1 MIASLILFLTALL
14 FVGCSS
20 SDDVAGGTSIDKGIV
35 ALEQWK
41 VEGVSQKGPFI
52 TGSTVNVLELEGNSM
67 LQTGKIFKSYI
78 KSDKG
83 DFVVSGNAL
92 VSQYA
97 LLEVNGYYRNEISGK
112 KSSSPLTLNAI
123 VDLSDREKANVNL
136 LTHLEYERVKHL
148 VSDGKS
154 VLESK
159 AQAEREILETMGMSE
174 SEDAFEDLDIFKS
187 GDENAK
193 LLAISILLQGDEN
206 VAEFTERIA
215 KFAIEFA
222 QEGSWNDSLT
232 RATIAD
238 WACEREQRNMYGII
252 RQNILKWGIT
262 DSLPDFE
269 KYANLFWAD
278 NYGLGKCSEANKGDT
293 AQNTN
298 ILSKRH
304 GELFVCNNGK
314 WVSVDKKVNNY
325 KGIFGTM
332 TDERDGQTYK
342 TVEIGDQVWMA
353 ENLNYNYHTEITQS
367 ICYENDEKNCAKY
380 GRLYTFAAAVDSAGL
395 FGDGGIGCGNTNTPC
410 TVKAS
415 TRGVCPEGW
424 HLPSMNEWEQLFS
437 AVGGDTIAAK
447 VLRTADGIGTDD
459 YGFNIIK
466 AGSYFSNFGGIE
478 GDYCNAEFWTS
489 TQYDESLYL
498 SFGEGL
504 VYVILDMYDNVEPL
518 SIGVPSFQGTGIND
532 AMPIRCVMD

>member
-1 MIASLILFLTALL
+1 MIVTLILFLTALL

-52 TGSTVNVLELEGNSM
+52 TGSTVNVLELGGNTL
-67 LQTGKIFKSYI
+67 LQTGKIFKSSI

-83 DFVVSGNAL
+83 DFTVSGTAL

-97 LLEVNGYYRNEISGK
+97 LLEVNGYYRNEVSGK

-123 VDLSDREKANVNL
+123 VDLSNREKANVNL
-136 LTHLEYERVKHL
+136 LTHLEYERVLHL
-148 VSDGKS
+148 VSNGKS

-193 LLAISILLQGDEN
+193 LLAISILLQGDED

-269 KYANLFWAD
+269 KYANQFWTD

-298 ILSKRH
+298 SLSARH
-304 GELFVCNNGK
+304 GELFVCNNAK
-314 WVSVDKKVNNY
+314 WVSVDKKGSNY
-325 KGIFGTM
+325 MGIFGTM

-342 TVEIGDQVWMA
+342 TVEIGEQVWMA

-367 ICYENDEKNCAKY
+367 LCYQNNEENCAKY

-395 FGDGGIGCGNTNTPC
+395 FGEGGLGCGNTRSACSNL
-410 TVKAS
+410 KES
-415 TRGVCPEGW
+415 SRGVCPEGW
-424 HLPSMNEWEQLFS
+424 HLPSKKEWEQLFS
-437 AVGGDTIAAK
+437 AVGGEVLAITA
-447 VLRTADGIGTDD
+447 LRTADGIGTDD

-466 AGSYFSNFGGIE
+466 SGAYFDGFNDLE
-478 GDYCNAEFWTS
+478 GNHCDAYFWTS
-489 TQYDESLYL
+489 TNYDEDINVAY
-498 SFGEGL
+498 GEGL
-504 VYVILDMYDNVEPL
+504 SYVIFELFDEENSLSAPWFQNSDNYKE
-518 SIGVPSFQGTGIND
+518 
-532 AMPIRCVMD
+532 AMSVRCVMD

>member
-1 MIASLILFLTALL
+1 MIATLILFLTALL
-14 FVGCSS
+14 FIGCSS

-52 TGSTVNVLELEGNSM
+52 TGSTVNVLELGGNTL
-67 LQTGKIFKSYI
+67 LQTGKIFKSSI

-83 DFVVSGNAL
+83 DFTVSGTAL

-97 LLEVNGYYRNEISGK
+97 LLEVNGYYRNEVSGK

-154 VLESK
+154 VSEAK
-159 AQAEREILETMGMSE
+159 AQAEREILSTMAMSE
-174 SEDAFEDLDIFKS
+174 SEDAFEDLNIFES
-187 GDENAK
+187 GEENAK
-193 LLAISILLQGDEN
+193 LLAISILLQGDEDI
-206 VAEFTERIA
+206 AEFTERLG
-215 KFAIEFA
+215 KFAMELA
-222 QEGSWNDSLT
+222 QSGSWNDSVT
-232 RATIAD
+232 KTTIAD
-238 WACEREQRNMYGII
+238 WACEREQRNMYGAI
-252 RQNILKWGIT
+252 RENILKWGIT

-278 NYGLGKCSEANKGDT
+278 NYGLGKCSDANKGDT

-298 ILSKRH
+298 SLSARH

-314 WVSVDKKVNNY
+314 WVSVDKKGTNY
-325 KGIFGTM
+325 MGIFGTM

-342 TVEIGDQVWMA
+342 TVEIGEQVWMA

-367 ICYENDEKNCAKY
+367 LCYQNNEENCDKY

-395 FGDGGIGCGNTNTPC
+395 FSDGGLGCGNTRSACSNL
-410 TVKAS
+410 KES
-415 TRGVCPEGW
+415 SRGVCPEGW
-424 HLPSMNEWEQLFS
+424 HLPSKKEWEQLFS
-437 AVGGDTIAAK
+437 AVGGEVLAITA
-447 VLRTADGIGTDD
+447 LRTADGIGTDD

-466 AGSYFSNFGGIE
+466 SGAYFDGFYDLE
-478 GDYCNAEFWTS
+478 GNHCDAYFWTS
-489 TQYDESLYL
+489 TNYDEDINVAY
-498 SFGEGL
+498 GEGL
-504 VYVILDMYDNVEPL
+504 SYVIFELFDEENSL
-518 SIGVPSFQGTGIND
+518 SAPWFQNSD
-532 AMPIRCVMD
+532 DYKEAMSVRCVMD